1 MILLFI
7 KREKNHFT
15 SSSEVE
21 TIQSF
26 SMKKIIFTLLI
37 GFSAVLNAQ
46 NTVSG
51 TVLNLANQPIK
62 GVSVYAPELHKGT
75 TTDAEGKYSLTNLP
89 NGTLKL
95 DFTFVGFSNQ
105 NKTIQK
111 LQKENTLD
119 IILDESI
126 FQMDEV
132 IVSTAF
138 NKIQS
143 QNVMKVEHE
152 TIKSL
157 QQKGTATLIEGL
169 ATIPG
174 VSQVSTGTSI
184 GKPVIRG
191 LSGNRVLVYSQG
203 VRMEN
208 QQFGDEHGLGL
219 NDAGVESVEVIKGPA
234 SLLYGSDALGGV
246 LYFNPEKF
254 ADANTFK
261 ANFSQKLFSNTLG
274 SNSSLGVKTSNENW
288 KFLARGSY
296 NTHSDYRISGGDRVT
311 NTRYNETDFKTGIG
325 YSNSSFSTVFRYN
338 YNKLDL
344 GIPEEGIAE
353 QSSSKNT
360 VFPRQ
365 GVFNHLLSLNSIIY
379 FKDSKLDVDLGY
391 IANDRSE
398 FEDSDIAGLQMK
410 LKTFNYDAKY
420 HLPKIGRLE
429 SIVGIQGMHQTNTNL
444 GDEYLIPDAITNDF
458 GVFGTVNYEW
468 KTNVLQAGLRFD
480 NRQVTTD
487 EHGNQ
492 GEEGYFKPIDRS
504 FDSFNASVGYK
515 TNLANDLTFRLNLA
529 SGFRAPNLAELTSNG
544 VHEGTN
550 RYEIGNGDLKTEQN
564 IQTDLNLEYKTDHFE
579 FFVNGF
585 YNHIN
590 NYIYTSPA
598 GTVLDN
604 NDVFNYIQ
612 NNAKLY
618 GGEIGMHF
626 HPHPLDWLHYET
638 SFETVTGKKQNGDY
652 LPLIP
657 ANNWNNTFKGEFKIK
672 DWLEDGFAT
681 FNVSTTLNQNNVSG
695 FETESNGYTLIN
707 LGLGGTVKLGKTVFD
722 VNLNGNNLFD
732 KRYIAHLSR
741 LKNDGIP
748 NIGRNIVLGVNFNI

>member
-1 MILLFI
+1 
-7 KREKNHFT
+7 
-15 SSSEVE
+15 
-21 TIQSF
+21 
-26 SMKKIIFTLLI
+26 MKKIIITLFL
-37 GFSAVLNAQ
+37 GFSALLHAQ
-46 NTVSG
+46 NTISG
-51 TVLNLANQPIK
+51 TVTDRSNNPII
-62 GVSVYAPELHKGT
+62 GVSIYVPELHKGT
-75 TTDAEGKYSLTNLP
+75 ATDSEGRYSLTNLP
-89 NGTLKL
+89 VGNLKL
-95 DFTFVGFSNQ
+95 LFEYVGYSNQ
-105 NKTIQK
+105 VKTIKIKPNQND
-111 LQKENTLD
+111 LNVTL
-119 IILDESI
+119 EETI
-126 FQMDEV
+126 FEMDAV

-143 QNVMKVEHE
+143 QNVMKVEHK
-152 TIKSL
+152 TIKEL

-254 ADANTFK
+254 ANANTFK
-261 ANFSQKLFSNTLG
+261 ANLSQKLFSNTLG
-274 SNSSLGVKTSNENW
+274 SNTSLGLKTSTENW
-288 KFLARGSY
+288 KFMTRGSY

-325 YSNSSFSTVFRYN
+325 YSNSSFSSVIRYN

-344 GIPEEGIAE
+344 GIPEDGIAE
-353 QSSSKNT
+353 QTSTKNT
-360 VFPRQ
+360 TFPRQ
-365 GVFNHLLSLNSIIY
+365 GVFNHLLSLNSVIY
-379 FKDSKLDVDLGY
+379 LKNSKLDVDLGY
-391 IANDRSE
+391 VANDRSE
-398 FEDSDIAGLQMK
+398 FVDSDVAGLHMK

-420 HLPKIGRLE
+420 YLPKMGKLE

-444 GDEYLIPDAITNDF
+444 GDEYLIPDATTNDF
-458 GVFGTVNYEW
+458 GVFGTINYEW
-468 KTNVLQAGLRFD
+468 DNNSVLQAGLRFD
-480 NRQVTTD
+480 NRKIVSIENGTM
-487 EHGNQ
+487 
-492 GEEGYFKPIDRS
+492 GEEGYFKAVDKS
-504 FDSFNASVGYK
+504 FDSFNASLGYK
-515 TNLANDLTFRLNLA
+515 MELADDLIVRLNLA

-550 RYEIGNGDLKTEQN
+550 RYEIGNSDLKTEQN
-564 IQTDLNLEYKTDHFE
+564 VQSDINLEYNNSHFE

-590 NYIYTSPA
+590 NYIYTAPTGA
-598 GTVLDN
+598 QRDN
-604 NDVFNYIQ
+604 NDVFDYIQ

-618 GGEIGMHF
+618 GGEIGLHF

-657 ANNWNNTFKGEFKIK
+657 ANNWSNTIRTEFRIK
-672 DWLEDGFAT
+672 NWFEAGYAT
-681 FNVSTTLNQNNVSG
+681 LNFTSTFNQNNVSG
-695 FETESNGYTLIN
+695 FETKSNGYTLVN
-707 LGLGGTVKLGKTVFD
+707 LGFGGTVKLGETVFD
-722 VNLNGNNLFD
+722 INLNGNNLFD
-732 KRYIAHLSR
+732 KSYIAHLSR

-748 NIGRNIVLGVNFNI
+748 NIGRNIVLGVNFAL